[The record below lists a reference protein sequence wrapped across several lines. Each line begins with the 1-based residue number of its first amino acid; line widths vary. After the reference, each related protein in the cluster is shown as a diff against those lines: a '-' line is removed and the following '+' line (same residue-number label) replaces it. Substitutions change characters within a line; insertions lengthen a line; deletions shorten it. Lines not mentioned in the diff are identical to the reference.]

1 MRVDNKT
8 TLRQMERN
16 AVLEPYMK
24 DKFKRNKLIANFAL
38 TVFGSFDI
46 LDYPVCPKC
55 ECLAMWDIDGIYCEN
70 CGHSKEDGVLTFREY
85 IDREIVKK

>member
-1 MRVDNKT
+1 MRVDNKKT
-8 TLRQMERN
+8 ISEMEKN
-16 AVLEPYMK
+16 ALFDTYRK

-55 ECLAMWDIDGIYCEN
+55 EGLATWDFDGIYCEN
-70 CGHSKEDGVLTFREY
+70 CGRSNDKGVLTFREY
-85 IDREIVKK
+85 IDKEIMKK

>member
-1 MRVDNKT
+1 MKVNNRE
-8 TLRQMERN
+8 TLKRMERN
-16 AVLEPYMK
+16 AVLDTYRK
-24 DKFKRNKLIANFAL
+24 DKFKRSKLIADFAF

-70 CGHSKEDGVLTFREY
+70 CGHSKENGVLTFREY
-85 IDREIVKK
+85 IESEIMKK